1 MVVLEAMACGLPVI
15 VSDMVGA
22 KQLVE
27 EGRNGFIVPV
37 EDVAAL
43 AARMRWLIEN
53 RQMLERMSSAA
64 RTVAEQA
71 SWANYRRQFALTVRE
86 VLIER

>member
-1 MVVLEAMACGLPVI
+1 
-15 VSDMVGA
+15 VGA

-37 EDVAAL
+37 GNVAAL

-71 SWANYRRQFALTVRE
+71 SWANYRRRFALAVRE
-86 VLIER
+86 VLMER